1 MEFLKNKKRVSVIAV
16 LCAAALAIGGMSMHA
31 NAAMKVKTYVAGRG
45 NIVKI
50 VEVNGNVVSNETAS
64 YYSKING
71 KIAKINFKVGDVVK
85 KGDVIVSYDNDE
97 IDRMIALTDYSY
109 QEAIGNYDSIIQA
122 GGRSAGLY
130 SEAKT
135 TLADLDNKIALTQ
148 QVIDITKNNLIEKK
162 AALANE
168 GANLQISVID
178 WADQPNSE
186 EYENLQKEIASNAVA
201 QQFAPEIVS
210 MQENLDALTEQLT
223 SYKELKSQMVSQKAT
238 GYAGLLT
245 EGTKEQVEAA
255 KASNEIS
262 TQNTIDRYNE
272 ALEGIKAEF
281 NGVITSIG
289 VSENETVGDGS
300 FLFTIESS
308 EDIVVKVNVNK
319 YDIVDMEEGQQAVAA
334 IKNKDYTGKITRIE
348 HMTGQG
354 ESANIGV
361 EISLDEPDDSIILGL
376 ETKVKVTTASLEN
389 EITIPLDALG
399 MDAEGNY
406 VFVLNDKKAELRRIE
421 VGIKSDDY
429 AQVVSG
435 ISENEIIIWNDEA
448 ELSDGMD
455 VRCE

>member
-1 MEFLKNKKRVSVIAV
+1 MEFLKNKKKVSVIAI
-16 LCAAALAIGGMSMHA
+16 LCAAALAVGGMSMHA
-31 NAAMKVKTYVAGRG
+31 NAAMKVKTYVAGKG
-45 NIVKI
+45 NIEKI
-50 VEVNGNVVSNETAS
+50 IEVNGNVVSNETAS

-71 KIAKINFKVGDVVK
+71 KIAKINYKVGDVVK
-85 KGDVIVSYDNDE
+85 KGDVIVSYDTDE
-97 IDRMIALTDYSY
+97 IERMIALTDYSY

-223 SYKELKSQMVSQKAT
+223 SYKELKSQMISQKAT

-262 TQNTIDRYNE
+262 TQNTIDRYEE
-272 ALEGIKAEF
+272 ALGGIKAEF

-300 FLFTIESS
+300 FLFTVESS
-308 EDIVVKVNVNK
+308 EDVVVKVNVNK
-319 YDIVDMEEGQQAVAA
+319 YDIVDMEEGQQAVAS
-334 IKNKDYTGKITRIE
+334 IKNKDYTGKVTRIE

-354 ESANIGV
+354 ESANVGV
-361 EISLDEPDDSIILGL
+361 EITLDQPDDSIILGL
-376 ETKVKVTTASLEN
+376 ETKAKVTTASLEN
-389 EITIPLDALG
+389 EITMPLDALG

-406 VFVLNDKKAELRRIE
+406 VFVLNDKKAQLRRIE
-421 VGIKSDDY
+421 VGIKNDDY

-435 ISENEIIIWNDEA
+435 IDENEIIIWNDEA

>member
-1 MEFLKNKKRVSVIAV
+1 MEFLKNKKKVSVIAI
-16 LCAAALAIGGMSMHA
+16 LCAAALAVGGMSMHA
-31 NAAMKVKTYVAGRG
+31 NAAMKVKTYVAGKG
-45 NIVKI
+45 NIEKI
-50 VEVNGNVVSNETAS
+50 IEVNGNVVSNETAS

-71 KIAKINFKVGDVVK
+71 KIAKINYKVGDVVK
-85 KGDVIVSYDNDE
+85 KGDVIVSYDTDE
-97 IDRMIALTDYSY
+97 IERMIALTDYSY

-223 SYKELKSQMVSQKAT
+223 SYKELKSQMISQKAT

-262 TQNTIDRYNE
+262 TQNTIDRYEE
-272 ALEGIKAEF
+272 ALGGIKAEF

-300 FLFTIESS
+300 FLFTVESS
-308 EDIVVKVNVNK
+308 EDVVVKVNVNK
-319 YDIVDMEEGQQAVAA
+319 YDIVDMEEGQQAVAS
-334 IKNKDYTGKITRIE
+334 IKNKDYTGKVTRIE

-354 ESANIGV
+354 ESANVGV
-361 EISLDEPDDSIILGL
+361 EITLDQPDDSIILGL
-376 ETKVKVTTASLEN
+376 ETKAKVTTASLEN

-406 VFVLNDKKAELRRIE
+406 VFVLNDKKAQLRRIE
-421 VGIKSDDY
+421 VGIKNDDY

-435 ISENEIIIWNDEA
+435 IDENEIIIWNDEA

>member
-1 MEFLKNKKRVSVIAV
+1 MEFLKNKKKVSVIAF
-16 LCAAALAIGGMSMHA
+16 LCAAALAVGGMSMHA
-31 NAAMKVKTYVAGRG
+31 NAAMKVKTYVAGKG
-45 NIVKI
+45 NIEKI
-50 VEVNGNVVSNETAS
+50 IEVNGNVVSNETAS

-71 KIAKINFKVGDVVK
+71 KIAKINYKVGDVVK
-85 KGDVIVSYDNDE
+85 KGDVIVSYDTDE
-97 IDRMIALTDYSY
+97 IERMIALTDYSY

-223 SYKELKSQMVSQKAT
+223 SYKELKSQMISQKAT

-262 TQNTIDRYNE
+262 TQNTIDRYEE
-272 ALEGIKAEF
+272 ALGGIKAEF

-300 FLFTIESS
+300 FLFTVESS
-308 EDIVVKVNVNK
+308 EDVVVKVNVNK
-319 YDIVDMEEGQQAVAA
+319 YDIVDMEEGQQAVAS
-334 IKNKDYTGKITRIE
+334 IKNKDYTGKVTRIE

-354 ESANIGV
+354 ESANVGV
-361 EISLDEPDDSIILGL
+361 EITLDQPDDSIILGL
-376 ETKVKVTTASLEN
+376 ETKAKVTTASLEN
-389 EITIPLDALG
+389 EIMIPLDALG

-406 VFVLNDKKAELRRIE
+406 VFVLNDKKAQLRRIE
-421 VGIKSDDY
+421 VGIKNDDY

-435 ISENEIIIWNDEA
+435 IDENEIIIWNDEA

>member
-178 WADQPNSE
+178 WADQPNSD

-201 QQFAPEIVS
+201 QQFAPEIVT

-300 FLFTIESS
+300 FLFTVESS

-435 ISENEIIIWNDEA
+435 INENEIIIWNDEA

>member
-1 MEFLKNKKRVSVIAV
+1 MEFLKNKKKVSVIAI
-16 LCAAALAIGGMSMHA
+16 LCAAALAVGGMSMHA
-31 NAAMKVKTYVAGRG
+31 NAAMKVKTYVAGKG
-45 NIVKI
+45 NIEKI
-50 VEVNGNVVSNETAS
+50 IEVNGNVVSNETAS

-71 KIAKINFKVGDVVK
+71 KIAKINYKVGDVVK
-85 KGDVIVSYDNDE
+85 KGDVIVSYDTDE
-97 IDRMIALTDYSY
+97 IERMIALTDYSY

-223 SYKELKSQMVSQKAT
+223 SYKELKSQMISQKAT

-262 TQNTIDRYNE
+262 TQNTIDRYEE
-272 ALEGIKAEF
+272 ALGGIKAEF

-308 EDIVVKVNVNK
+308 EDVVVKVNVNK
-319 YDIVDMEEGQQAVAA
+319 YDIVDMEEGQQAVAS
-334 IKNKDYTGKITRIE
+334 IKNKDYTGKVTRIE

-354 ESANIGV
+354 ESANVGV
-361 EISLDEPDDSIILGL
+361 EISLDQPDDSIILGL
-376 ETKVKVTTASLEN
+376 ETKAKVTTASLEN

-406 VFVLNDKKAELRRIE
+406 VFVLNDKKAQLRRIE
-421 VGIKSDDY
+421 VGIKNDDY

-435 ISENEIIIWNDEA
+435 IDENEIIIWNDEA

>member
-1 MEFLKNKKRVSVIAV
+1 MEFLKNKKRISVIAV

-85 KGDVIVSYDNDE
+85 KGDVVVSYDNDE
-97 IDRMIALTDYSY
+97 IERMIALTDYSY

-319 YDIVDMEEGQQAVAA
+319 YDIVDMEEGQKAVAA

-435 ISENEIIIWNDEA
+435 IDENEIIIWNDEA

>member
-1 MEFLKNKKRVSVIAV
+1 MEFLKKKKRISVIAV

-178 WADQPNSE
+178 WADQPNS
-186 EYENLQKEIASNAVA
+186 
-201 QQFAPEIVS
+201 
-210 MQENLDALTEQLT
+210 
-223 SYKELKSQMVSQKAT
+223 
-238 GYAGLLT
+238 
-245 EGTKEQVEAA
+245 
-255 KASNEIS
+255 
-262 TQNTIDRYNE
+262 
-272 ALEGIKAEF
+272 
-281 NGVITSIG
+281 
-289 VSENETVGDGS
+289 
-300 FLFTIESS
+300 
-308 EDIVVKVNVNK
+308 
-319 YDIVDMEEGQQAVAA
+319 
-334 IKNKDYTGKITRIE
+334 
-348 HMTGQG
+348 
-354 ESANIGV
+354 
-361 EISLDEPDDSIILGL
+361 
-376 ETKVKVTTASLEN
+376 
-389 EITIPLDALG
+389 
-399 MDAEGNY
+399 
-406 VFVLNDKKAELRRIE
+406 
-421 VGIKSDDY
+421 
-429 AQVVSG
+429 
-435 ISENEIIIWNDEA
+435 
-448 ELSDGMD
+448 
-455 VRCE
+455 

>member
-1 MEFLKNKKRVSVIAV
+1 MEFLKNKKKVSVIAV
-16 LCAAALAIGGMSMHA
+16 LCAAVLAIGVMSMHA
-31 NAAMKVKTYVAGRG
+31 NAAMKVKTYVAGKG
-45 NIVKI
+45 NIVKK

-71 KIAKINFKVGDVVK
+71 KIAKINYKVGDVVK
-85 KGDVIVSYDNDE
+85 KGDVIVSYDNEE
-97 IDRMIALTDYSY
+97 IERMIALTDYSY
-109 QEAIGNYDSIIQA
+109 QEKIGNYDSIIQA

-135 TLADLDNKIALTQ
+135 TLADLENKIALTQ
-148 QVIDITKNNLIEKK
+148 QVIDITQNNLIEKK

-178 WADQPNSE
+178 WADQPYSD

-201 QQFAPEIVS
+201 QQFAPEIVR
-210 MQENLDALTEQLT
+210 MQEDLDTLTEQLA
-223 SYKELKSQMVSQKAT
+223 SYKELKAQMVSQKAT

-262 TQNTIDRYNE
+262 TQNAIDKYEE
-272 ALEGIKAEF
+272 ALQGIKADF

-289 VSENETVGDGS
+289 VSENETVGDGT

-319 YDIVDMEEGQQAVAA
+319 YDIVDMEEGQMAVAS
-334 IKNKDYTGKITRIE
+334 IKNKDYTGKISRIE

-361 EISLDEPDDSIILGL
+361 EITLDEPDDSIILGL

-399 MDAEGNY
+399 MDEEGNY
-406 VFVLNDKKAELRRIE
+406 VFVLNDKKAELRRIQ
-421 VGIKSDDY
+421 VGIRNDDF

-435 ISENEIIIWNDEA
+435 INENEIIIWNDET